1 MLPLEKQVTE
11 LMKKGTFHFL
21 IQLYVI
27 VCHVAMILPFDRVCT
42 LLGRGKNERGAI
54 LDDLQK
60 CALLVQGC
68 WVVHSALLLSKESAH
83 LRSARDFIVSYKI
96 YGTVFLFLFSK
107 SFIFCITYISFGAS
121 LNIIYSL
128 VKTLLLHLKQVLAY
142 IEPLE
147 IYVKQITSAQ
157 LRDILHPIAVLRTG
171 GGWEFRHAPDTE
183 FMNKLVL

>member
-1 MLPLEKQVTE
+1 
-11 LMKKGTFHFL
+11 
-21 IQLYVI
+21 
-27 VCHVAMILPFDRVCT
+27 MILPFDRVCT

-107 SFIFCITYISFGAS
+107 SFIFCTTYISFGAS

-142 IEPLE
+142 IEPFE
-147 IYVKQITSAQ
+147 IYVK
-157 LRDILHPIAVLRTG
+157 
-171 GGWEFRHAPDTE
+171 
-183 FMNKLVL
+183 